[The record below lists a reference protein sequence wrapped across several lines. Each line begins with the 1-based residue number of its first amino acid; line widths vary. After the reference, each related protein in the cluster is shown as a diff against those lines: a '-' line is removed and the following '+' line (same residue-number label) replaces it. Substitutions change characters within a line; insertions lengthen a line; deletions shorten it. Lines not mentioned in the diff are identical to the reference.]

1 LITAQIDDIGL
12 MNKRKNGKVHFL
24 GIPFLIDKTDK
35 NIVFASQ
42 WDNYPDSVE
51 IPLTGKG
58 KKIYFLMAGST
69 NPMQSQI
76 VNGTIT
82 VQYTDGSTSELDLKN
97 PTNWWPIEQDLFDDD
112 FAFEIPD
119 DKIPYR
125 VKLKTGELYRG
136 GTLRKYSSIKGFT
149 DRQVDGGA
157 ATILDLPIDEN
168 KELKS
173 IKLTAVS
180 NDVVIGMMSA
190 TVLK

>member
-1 LITAQIDDIGL
+1 
-12 MNKRKNGKVHFL
+12 
-24 GIPFLIDKTDK
+24 
-35 NIVFASQ
+35 
-42 WDNYPDSVE
+42 
-51 IPLTGKG
+51 
-58 KKIYFLMAGST
+58 MAGST

-82 VQYTDGSTSELDLKN
+82 VQYVDGSTSELELKN
-97 PTNWWPIEQDLFDDD
+97 PVNWWPIEQDLFDDN

-125 VKLKTGELYRG
+125 VKLKTGELYKG
-136 GTLRKYSSIKGFT
+136 GSLSKYSSIKGFT

-157 ATILDLPIDEN
+157 ATILDLPINPN

-173 IKLTAVS
+173 VKLTAVS
-180 NDVVIGMMSA
+180 NDVVIGIMSA